1 LRSFLFVP
9 GDQPRK
15 IEKAWHCGTDCVV
28 LDLEDGVARSQK
40 AIAREILAGKL
51 SSIPSGLPHIVVRIN
66 GCTSEWA
73 KDLDVAI
80 HPGVFGLMV
89 PKCKTAAELIELDRA
104 LQSAEEQRG
113 IGGCPV
119 RLFLLIESA
128 RGLLDLPSLIA
139 ASDRTSAI
147 VLGAEDLCLDMSIP
161 RTRGSAE
168 LGFAR
173 WQIALCAR
181 ANGLA
186 AIDAVFTDFN
196 DSEGL
201 WQDTRIARNMGF
213 NGKLAIHPRQIVP
226 IHSAFAPD
234 EAEVAEARATLAA
247 FECAEAAG
255 QGAIAFEGKMLDE
268 PIVQRA
274 REIVR
279 RAQSPH
285 DPAGRNERA

>member
-1 LRSFLFVP
+1 MP
-9 GDQPRK
+9 GDQPGK
-15 IEKAWHCGTDCVV
+15 IDKAWHCGADCVV
-28 LDLEDGVARSQK
+28 LDLEDGVARRQK

-51 SSIPSGLPHIVVRIN
+51 SSIPSGMPHVVVRIN
-66 GCTSEWA
+66 GCSSEWA
-73 KDLDVAI
+73 GDLDAAI
-80 HPGVFGLMV
+80 HHGVFGLMV
-89 PKCKTAAELIELDRA
+89 PKCKSVAELVDLDRA

-113 IGGCPV
+113 IGGRPV

-139 ASDRTSAI
+139 ATDRTSAI

-173 WQIALCAR
+173 WQVALCAR

-186 AIDAVFTDFN
+186 AIDAVFTDFE

-201 WQDTRIARNMGF
+201 WQDTRTARNMGF
-213 NGKLAIHPRQIVP
+213 TGKLAIHPRQIMP
-226 IHSAFAPD
+226 IHLAFVPD

-247 FECAEAAG
+247 FERAEASG
-255 QGAIAFEGKMLDE
+255 QGAIAFEGKMVDQ

-279 RAQSPH
+279 RAQTQH
-285 DPAGRNERA
+285 DPAGLN